1 MVSESSLTK
10 VGLAIKLCKTNI
22 LFSHHQM
29 TVKKAFKVLIL
40 CMTIAKS
47 NFAQQTIQITT
58 KSNVLLLETD
68 KNNSLLSSYIGEKLA
83 HENEYPT
90 IQTLDKYRPGSDDLL
105 NNREAY
111 IASGSL
117 NLLEP
122 ALTVTHADGNKSTVL
137 TFAGVT
143 TKQIDENR
151 KLTRIVL
158 KDVKYNFQ
166 VVLNYLAYKED
177 VIEQWAEIA
186 HQEKGKVVLNKYA
199 SANLTLSGKKFF
211 LKNHYSGATREMRS
225 DEQQLLHGIKTIDS
239 KLGTRT
245 NLLHSSSFMV
255 SIDQPATEDLG
266 EVIAGSLEWSGNFKL
281 DFETFDEYYL
291 RITAGI
297 NNFSSD
303 YTLKAGEDFVTPR
316 FVYTYTSYGKGM
328 ASRNLQNWARNYQ
341 LLDGKGERLTILNNW
356 ETTYFDFNDEK
367 LNELTKDTKKLGV
380 DVFLLDDGW
389 FGNKYPRNGST
400 SGLGDW
406 QYNKQKLKN
415 GISALGKEATAS
427 GVKFGIWLEPEMVNP
442 KSELYENHPDWIIRQ
457 PGRKEYYMRNQL
469 VLDLTNS
476 KVQDFIFKTVDD
488 VFKEVPELAFIKW
501 DCNSLIYNAN
511 SPTLKNQDHFYIEY
525 VRGLNNVLERIRRK
539 YPKIPMM
546 LCAGGGSRVDF
557 AALKYFTEFWPSD
570 NTNAYDRIF
579 IQWEY
584 SYYFPSIAIDNH
596 ITDMGQ
602 QPIKFKTDVAMMGK
616 LGYDVRVNELSKS
629 DLLFSQDAVRTYN
642 SLKDIVWHGQQYRLQ
657 DPYDNKI
664 ASVAYV
670 NDAKDQAIV
679 FNYYV
684 ATLFTN
690 GVILPIK
697 LKGLV
702 PDQNYTIEE
711 INLYPGTKSP
721 MESNKVYT
729 GDFLMKIGFNPE
741 VNANRTSVVLR
752 VKSINK

>member
-1 MVSESSLTK
+1 
-10 VGLAIKLCKTNI
+10 
-22 LFSHHQM
+22 M
-29 TVKKAFKVLIL
+29 TYRFTALLLVFIT
-40 CMTIAKS
+40 MNS
-47 NFAQQTIQITT
+47 FAQKTISIAT
-58 KSNVLLLETD
+58 KSNVLVLETD
-68 KNNSLLSSYIGEKLA
+68 KDNSLLSTYIGKKL
-83 HENEYPT
+83 ENDNEYPT
-90 IQTLDKYRPGSDDLL
+90 IQMLDKYRPGSDDLF
-105 NNREAY
+105 NKHEAY

-122 ALTVTHADGNKSTVL
+122 GLSVTHGDGNKSTVL
-137 TFAGVT
+137 SFAAVEE
-143 TKQIDENR
+143 KQLDANR
-151 KLTRIVL
+151 KLTIIRLI
-158 KDVKYNFQ
+158 DTKYKFE
-166 VVLNYLAYKED
+166 VALHYLAYFNED
-177 VIEQWAEIA
+177 VIEQWAEIK
-186 HQEKGKVVLNKYA
+186 HNEKGTIVLNKYA

-211 LKNHYSGATREMRS
+211 LKNHYSGAVREMRS
-225 DEQQLLHGIKTIDS
+225 EEQQLLHGIRTIDS

-255 SIDQPATEDLG
+255 SIDQPATEDMG
-266 EVIAGSLEWSGNFKL
+266 EVIAGSLEWTGNFKL

-297 NNFSSD
+297 NNFSSN
-303 YTLKAGEDFVTPR
+303 YTLKAGENFVTPR
-316 FVYTYTSYGKGM
+316 FVYTYSSNGKGL

-341 LLDGKGERLTILNNW
+341 LADGKGERLTILNNW

-367 LNELTKDTKKLGV
+367 LNELTKDTKKIGV

-389 FGNKYPRNGST
+389 FGNKYPRNGS
-400 SGLGDW
+400 SAGLGDW
-406 QYNKQKLKN
+406 QFNKQKLKN
-415 GISALGKEATAS
+415 GISSLGKEATAN

-457 PGRKEYYMRNQL
+457 PERKEFYMRNQL
-469 VLDLTNS
+469 VLDLTNP

-525 VRGLNNVLERIRRK
+525 IKGLNNVLEKIRKK
-539 YPKIPMM
+539 YPKTPMM
-546 LCAGGGSRVDF
+546 LCAGGGSRVDY

-570 NTNAYDRIF
+570 NTNPFDRIF

-584 SYYFPSIAIDNH
+584 SYYFPSIASDNH
-596 ITDMGQ
+596 VTDMGQ

-616 LGYDVRVNELSKS
+616 LGYDVRVNELSKN
-629 DLLFSQDAVRTYN
+629 DLLFSQNAVQTYN
-642 SLKDIVWHGQQYRLQ
+642 GFKDIVWHGQQYRLQ
-657 DPYDNKI
+657 DPYENKI
-664 ASVAYV
+664 ASIAYV

-697 LKGLV
+697 LKGL
-702 PDQNYTIEE
+702 DTAKKYKIEE
-711 INLYPGTKSP
+711 INLYPGAKSP
-721 MESNKVYT
+721 IDSTKVYS
-729 GDFLMKIGFNPE
+729 GDFLMKVGFNPE
-741 VNANRTSVVLR
+741 VNSYRTSVVLK
-752 VKSINK
+752 VTAL

>member
-1 MVSESSLTK
+1 MNK
-10 VGLAIKLCKTNI
+10 NHIKIETQN
-22 LFSHHQM
+22 
-29 TVKKAFKVLIL
+29 
-40 CMTIAKS
+40 
-47 NFAQQTIQITT
+47 
-58 KSNVLLLETD
+58 NVLLLSTD
-68 KNNSLLSSYIGEKLA
+68 SKDALISEYFGKKISNQ
-83 HENEYPT
+83 NEYPLVN
-90 IQTLDKYRPGSDDLL
+90 TLDKYKPGSDDLY
-105 NNREAY
+105 NKREAY
-111 IASGSL
+111 IASGTT

-122 ALTVTHADGNKSTVL
+122 ALSVTHADGNKSTVL
-137 TFAGVT
+137 SFQSVT
-143 TKQIDENR
+143 QQKIDENR
-151 KLTRIVL
+151 ELTSIVL
-158 KDVKYNFQ
+158 KDPKYNFQ
-166 VVLNYLAYKED
+166 VTLKYLTHYRED
-177 VIEQWAEIA
+177 VIEQWAEIQ

-225 DEQQLLHGIKTIDS
+225 EEQQLLHGIKTIDS

-255 SIDQPATEDLG
+255 SIDQAATEDRG
-266 EVIAGSLEWSGNFKL
+266 EVIAGSLAWSGNFKL

-291 RITAGI
+291 RITPGI
-297 NNFSSD
+297 NNFSSN
-303 YTLKAGEDFVTPR
+303 YTLTANENFITPR
-316 FVYTYTSYGKGM
+316 FIYTYSSKGKGL

-341 LLDGKGERLTILNNW
+341 LLEGKGERLTILNNW

-427 GVKFGIWLEPEMVNP
+427 GVKFGIWIEPEMVNP

-457 PGRKEYYMRNQL
+457 PERKEYYMRNQL
-469 VLDLTNS
+469 VLDLTNP
-476 KVQDFIFKTVDD
+476 KVQDFIVKTVDD
-488 VFKEVPELAFIKW
+488 IYKDVPVLAFIKW

-525 VRGLNNVLERIRRK
+525 VRGLNNVLERIRKK
-539 YPKIPMM
+539 YPKTPMM
-546 LCAGGGSRVDF
+546 LCAGGGSRVDY

-584 SYYFPSIAIDNH
+584 SYYFPSIAVDNH
-596 ITDMGQ
+596 ITDMGK

-616 LGYDVRVNELSKS
+616 LGYDVRVNELSKN
-629 DLLFSQDAVRTYN
+629 DLLFSQNAVQTYN
-642 SLKDIVWHGQQYRLQ
+642 SFKDIVWHGQQYRLQ
-657 DPYDNKI
+657 DPYENKVTSI
-664 ASVAYV
+664 AYV
-670 NDAKDQAIV
+670 NDSKNEAIV

-690 GVILPIK
+690 GVSLPIK
-697 LKGLV
+697 LKGLD
-702 PDQNYTIEE
+702 PNKNYNIEE
-711 INLYPGTKSP
+711 INLYPGAKSP
-721 MESNKVYT
+721 IDNIKSYS
-729 GDFLMKIGFNPE
+729 GDFLMTIGFNPE
-741 VNANRTSVVLR
+741 VNDRRTSVVLR
-752 VKSINK
+752 VKAIN